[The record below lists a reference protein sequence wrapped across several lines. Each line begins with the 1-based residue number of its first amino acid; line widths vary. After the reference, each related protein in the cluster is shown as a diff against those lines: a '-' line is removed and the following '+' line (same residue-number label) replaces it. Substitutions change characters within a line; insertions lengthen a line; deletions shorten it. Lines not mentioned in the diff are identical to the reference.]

1 MTIKS
6 CSKKASNQL
15 FHMYWYVSFAHFPPS
30 NCLYSPCLPQKGN
43 LVHTLDHV
51 SGKSCGEGGAGQK
64 AETRRPCVVYSLAYH
79 HKETCLLTAGSYG
92 PVKVWKGQEWSQ
104 EDDSIDQWY
113 IGWIITMETEIQT
126 ISTKLLWALEDLC
139 AYKTY
144 NIWLC
149 LTQFTSQVL
158 ILSSLYKRLLVSCH
172 THTYIWEEGDSFSL
186 HYYLCGLCVKV
197 GPCIDDLVTLTTQVE
212 QIPLL
217 AIHREVW
224 LKECLV
230 LAS

>member
-15 FHMYWYVSFAHFPPS
+15 FYMYWYVSFAHFPPS

-126 ISTKLLWALEDLC
+126 ISTKLLWALEDLR

-149 LTQFTSQVL
+149 LTQFISQVL

-172 THTYIWEEGDSFSL
+172 THVYMRRGRQLLLTLLPLWFVCEGWSMYWWFS
-186 HYYLCGLCVKV
+186 HINYPGRTNTFISY
-197 GPCIDDLVTLTTQVE
+197 TQRSLTQGMSCT
-212 QIPLL
+212 
-217 AIHREVW
+217 R
-224 LKECLV
+224 
-230 LAS
+230 

>member
-15 FHMYWYVSFAHFPPS
+15 FYMYWYVSFAHFPPS

-126 ISTKLLWALEDLC
+126 ISTKLLWALEDC
-139 AYKTY
+139 VPTKPIYGY
-144 NIWLC
+144 VYY
-149 LTQFTSQVL
+149 FTS
-158 ILSSLYKRLLVSCH
+158 
-172 THTYIWEEGDSFSL
+172 TYIKLLIQKTIGFMPHAHVYMRRGRQLLLTLLPLWFVCEAWSM
-186 HYYLCGLCVKV
+186 
-197 GPCIDDLVTLTTQVE
+197 CIT
-212 QIPLL
+212 I
-217 AIHREVW
+217 
-224 LKECLV
+224 
-230 LAS
+230 